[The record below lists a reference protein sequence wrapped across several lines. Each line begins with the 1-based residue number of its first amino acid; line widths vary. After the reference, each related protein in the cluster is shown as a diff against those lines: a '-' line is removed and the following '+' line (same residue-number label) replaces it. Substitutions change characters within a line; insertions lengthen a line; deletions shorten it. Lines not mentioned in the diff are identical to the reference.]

1 MGVKEDEIVQVEP
14 PYTAVELKSG
24 CRALA
29 DAIELPIYFRRRKEY
44 RVQREGRIVSPPK
57 NVQMRDLTI
66 WKPVSKTELD
76 LPANLEKL
84 GDIKDVPI
92 EDLVKN
98 IENLQ
103 ERQKYEFPDDILM
116 YALLGVIIVVII
128 ALIYVIVCKR
138 KSILRALMNKNHQSQ
153 RKSRNA
159 EIPMLSREEMAR
171 GMLSQVT
178 CREISREDDYLERA
192 PRPEA
197 PEKKRRAPRP
207 MEND

>member
-1 MGVKEDEIVQVEP
+1 M
-14 PYTAVELKSG
+14 
-24 CRALA
+24 
-29 DAIELPIYFRRRKEY
+29 
-44 RVQREGRIVSPPK
+44 QREGRIVSPPK

-66 WKPVSKTELD
+66 WKPVSNTELD

-92 EDLVKN
+92 EDLVNDIK
-98 IENLQ
+98 NLQ
-103 ERQKYEFPDDILM
+103 EKQKYEFPDNILM

-128 ALIYVIVCKR
+128 ALIYVIICKR
-138 KSILRALMNKNHQSQ
+138 KSTIRALMDKIHTSQ
-153 RKSRNA
+153 RKTRKP
-159 EIPMLSREEMAR
+159 EIPMLSREEMTR

-178 CREISREDDYLERA
+178 CREISREEDYLERA